1 VDARDTASGTDRDPP
16 GQAQLRQLADE
27 QAALRRV
34 ATLVARST
42 APEAVFAAVAEE
54 VGQLFRLDLVNLFRY
69 EPDGTEISVAS
80 WGPAGR
86 RFPVGGR
93 WPLEGSNLGKL
104 VFETGRPAR
113 IDRYDESASGA
124 IGAAVREAGIRSV
137 VGTPIIVEGNL
148 WGAIVGGST
157 LEQPLPDGSETRLA
171 SFTELVATA
180 VANADS
186 RAALSRLAQE
196 QAGLRR
202 VATLVARGEP
212 PEAVFAAVLE
222 EVGRLLPIDLT
233 LMCRYESDGTATY
246 VATWGT
252 GGQILAVGS
261 RWPLEGYN
269 LATRVFETGRPAR
282 IDRYAE
288 SATGAIGAA
297 YREAGTRWAVGAPV
311 IVEGSLWGAIVA
323 GSTLEQPLPPDTEAR
338 LVSFTE
344 LVATA
349 IANAQ
354 SRAELM
360 ASRAR
365 IVAAAD
371 ETRRRIQRDLHDGT
385 QQQLVSL
392 MLDLRQ
398 VQATASPEM
407 ESDLSRIAER
417 ATDAFNRVREIAH
430 GIHPPILSER
440 GLTPALN
447 ALARRSSVPVQLD
460 LRTRRRLPDQVEVAA
475 YYVVSEALA
484 NAAKHAGASVVHV
497 ELDTPDTIVRLAIR
511 DDGIGGADPAK
522 GSGLTGL
529 RDRIEAVG
537 GTFDVTSPTGNGTTL
552 LIEIPV

>member
-1 VDARDTASGTDRDPP
+1 VDARDAAPGAGRVTDGRTDRDPP

-34 ATLVARST
+34 ATLVAQST
-42 APEAVFAAVAEE
+42 APEAVFATVAEE

-69 EPDGTEISVAS
+69 EPDRTEISVAS
-80 WGPAGR
+80 WGPASSHI
-86 RFPVGGR
+86 P
-93 WPLEGSNLGKL
+93 
-104 VFETGRPAR
+104 
-113 IDRYDESASGA
+113 
-124 IGAAVREAGIRSV
+124 
-137 VGTPIIVEGNL
+137 
-148 WGAIVGGST
+148 
-157 LEQPLPDGSETRLA
+157 
-171 SFTELVATA
+171 
-180 VANADS
+180 
-186 RAALSRLAQE
+186 
-196 QAGLRR
+196 
-202 VATLVARGEP
+202 
-212 PEAVFAAVLE
+212 
-222 EVGRLLPIDLT
+222 
-233 LMCRYESDGTATY
+233 
-246 VATWGT
+246 
-252 GGQILAVGS
+252 VGS

-269 LATRVFETGRPAR
+269 LGKLVFETGRPAR

-407 ESDLSRIAER
+407 EGDLSRIAER

-460 LRTRRRLPDQVEVAA
+460 LRTRQRQRE
-475 YYVVSEALA
+475 
-484 NAAKHAGASVVHV
+484 
-497 ELDTPDTIVRLAIR
+497 
-511 DDGIGGADPAK
+511 
-522 GSGLTGL
+522 
-529 RDRIEAVG
+529 
-537 GTFDVTSPTGNGTTL
+537 
-552 LIEIPV
+552 